1 MITTALPQFEPNQAL
16 TLDEFR
22 EVWPALSED
31 DRAEAFRRL
40 PREEAE
46 DFYLGLTGSE
56 QARLILS
63 LPSRERKLWVRQ
75 LPPDD
80 AADVLQAVPPE
91 ARAEVLSFFDQRT
104 RQEVLALMAYAE
116 DAAGGLMSPRFARVR
131 PDSTAEEA
139 LKYLREQVRHQLET
153 IYYAYVLDPQQKLL
167 GVISVRELFAAAGD
181 KLVMDLMETDV
192 ISVPE
197 DLHQEEVARIMFDN
211 DLMAIPVVDE
221 QNRIKG
227 IITFDD
233 VVDVVEEETTED
245 MQKMGG
251 MEALET
257 SYLQTGI
264 LEMVKKRAG
273 WLCVLLVGEMLTA
286 TAMGRYQAEIARAVV
301 LTLFIPLIIS
311 SGGNSGSQ
319 ATTLVIRAMALNEVR
334 LKDWWRV
341 MGRELISG
349 LLMGGILA
357 IIGLARILISQAL
370 FQGYGQH
377 AGLLALT
384 VGLSL
389 IGVVTWG
396 TVSGSTLPFL
406 LRRFGFDPASASAP
420 FVATL
425 VDVFGLVIYF
435 SLAEMILSETL
446 L

>member
-1 MITTALPQFEPNQAL
+1 MIMTALPQFEPNQAL
-16 TLDEFR
+16 TLDDLR
-22 EVWPALSED
+22 EVWPVLSDD
-31 DRAEAFRRL
+31 DRAEAFRLL

-46 DFYLGLTGSE
+46 DFYLSLTAWE

-75 LPPDD
+75 MPPDD
-80 AADVLQAVPPE
+80 AVDVLQAVPPE
-91 ARAEVLSFFDQRT
+91 NREEILALLDPRT

-131 PDSTAEEA
+131 PDQTAEEA

-153 IYYAYVLDPQQKLL
+153 IYYAYVLDPTQKLL
-167 GVISVRELFAAAGD
+167 GVVSVRELFAAPGD
-181 KLVMDLMETDV
+181 KPVRDLMETDV
-192 ISVPE
+192 LSVPE
-197 DLHQEEVARIMFDN
+197 DLHQEEVARIMFDH
-211 DLMAIPVVDE
+211 DLMAVPVVDE

-233 VVDVVEEETTED
+233 VADVVEEETTED

-251 MEALET
+251 MEALEA

-264 LEMVKKRAG
+264 LEMVKKRAV
-273 WLCVLLVGEMLTA
+273 WLCVLLVGQMLTA
-286 TAMGRYQAEIARAVV
+286 TAMGRYQAEITRAVV
-301 LTLFIPLIIS
+301 LALFIPLIIS

-319 ATTLVIRAMALNEVR
+319 AATLVIRAMALNELR

-341 MGRELISG
+341 MGREMISG
-349 LLMGGILA
+349 LILGGILA
-357 IIGLARILISQAL
+357 VIGLARILLSQVL
-370 FQGYGQH
+370 FQDYGRH

-389 IGVVTWG
+389 IAVVTWG
-396 TVSGSTLPFL
+396 TVAGSALPFV

-425 VDVFGLVIYF
+425 VDVSGIVIYF
-435 SLAEMILSETL
+435 TVAELILSGSL